1 MWFAGS
7 PAALGGHEKPG
18 SASWTLSRPPV
29 PSISPLF
36 DHGPLRRLYPSGQL
50 YVENVPKEL
59 YEALRGRARERHRSI
74 ASEVLALLE
83 ESIPTAKE
91 LKARRDLFLRLERNR
106 FKRVRSGAE
115 VPSTEEMQRGDR
127 SR

>member
-1 MWFAGS
+1 M
-7 PAALGGHEKPG
+7 P
-18 SASWTLSRPPV
+18 T
-29 PSISPLF
+29 
-36 DHGPLRRLYPSGQL
+36 L

-91 LKARRDLFLRLERNR
+91 LKARQELLLKLERR
-106 FKRVRSGAE
+106 SKRLRSGAP
-115 VPSTEEMQRGDR
+115 VPSTEEMQREDR

>member
-1 MWFAGS
+1 M
-7 PAALGGHEKPG
+7 P
-18 SASWTLSRPPV
+18 T
-29 PSISPLF
+29 
-36 DHGPLRRLYPSGQL
+36 L

-91 LKARRDLFLRLERNR
+91 LQARQELLLKLERNR
-106 FKRVRSGAE
+106 PRRVRSGTA
-115 VPSTEEMQRGDR
+115 VANTEEMQREDR